1 MTAHGNTPALSAS
14 SVSAKPG
21 SSRETR
27 ILQTQIVRLI
37 TGSGFA
43 NIAGIAMAIIW
54 VGLIWNSLPHEV
66 LSVWLGV
73 MVMLFLYRLM
83 VHYLKLYSDES
94 RLPLDKYIVRRWYL
108 VSVFLTGAGWGVTS
122 VLMFPYNELH
132 QIVLAFILV
141 GVSASG
147 VSYSPVAWVYYGY
160 VGTVLLPLM
169 LRLFYVGGE
178 VYYALSA
185 MTGFFLG
192 VMIMAVHRMYRSS
205 IAELELSYKNE
216 ALINDLT
223 EASKSL
229 ERLNQSLKGEI
240 EHSKLIEA
248 ELKEAR
254 DRAENMSQAKG
265 EFLANMSHEIRTP
278 MNGVIGTLQLLE
290 DTGLSDEQK
299 DFVQTAHKSAEAL
312 LAILNDILDLSKIE
326 AGKLQFENIAFNLRQ
341 IISDIVILHSLKAEQ
356 QGVELRQTIDEKLP
370 AYIMGDPTRMRQ
382 VIVNLVSN
390 ALKFTREGEV
400 AIAVEV
406 LSADSQS
413 VQLKI
418 SVTDTGI
425 GIPAE
430 AQENLFKA
438 FTQAD
443 GSTTRKYGGTGLGLA
458 IVSQL
463 VEMMQG
469 ELGVESEE
477 GRGSSFWFIASFA
490 IAEQQEEKSSE
501 KTVAQT
507 ALAIDARILLVED
520 NPINQ
525 MVASKMLEKFGL
537 KPELANNGVEALDKL
552 QQQDFDLV
560 LMDCQ
565 MPEMDGFEA
574 TKEVRRQ
581 NLTTA
586 DGSPLPI
593 VAMTA
598 NVMSGDRERCLD
610 VGMDDYIGKPVKRD
624 KLEEVLRKW
633 LGPGSAGTVN
643 NE

>member
-1 MTAHGNTPALSAS
+1 MRASGNNPALPEQGIRVEAN
-14 SVSAKPG
+14 AG
-21 SSRETR
+21 QDTR
-27 ILQTQIVRLI
+27 VLQTQIVRLI

-598 NVMSGDRERCLD
+598 NVMSGDRERCLE